1 MTSIYVPSD
10 CTLKEAIFRSN
21 RCDTQTTI
29 FLEKDIYD
37 IQARRSLICV
47 QKYLIITKP
56 VCIIGNDSIINGGL
70 FISDNIEGNIYLEN
84 LHISHRLGTGII
96 GKSSFIVKNVS
107 IRNCEDDGILL
118 YGPSVNTTCTNVQV
132 LNCRG
137 IGISSENGAN
147 VVIGGIRTKING
159 NTYGIVVCYSSISQ
173 IKIEY
178 PLTKESISSN
188 NEYNLKAFG
197 RANLYQIQ
205 NVYTEV

>member
-10 CTLKEAIFRSN
+10 CTLKEAILRSN

-29 FLEKDIYD
+29 FLEKVIYD

-70 FISDNIEGNIYLEN
+70 FISDNIEGDIYLEN

-96 GKSSFIVKNVS
+96 GKSSFVVKNVS

-118 YGPSVNTTCTNVQV
+118 YGPF
-132 LNCRG
+132 R
-137 IGISSENGAN
+137 
-147 VVIGGIRTKING
+147 
-159 NTYGIVVCYSSISQ
+159 
-173 IKIEY
+173 
-178 PLTKESISSN
+178 
-188 NEYNLKAFG
+188 EYNLHKCTGFKLS
-197 RANLYQIQ
+197 RHWHILRKRRKCCYWRNTY
-205 NVYTEV
+205 